1 MEPDSTKWQK
11 RCLIFRVW
19 VSALG
24 FLFEN
29 DALFSEKKNLNSE
42 FESEYDLS

>member
-1 MEPDSTKWQK
+1 MTKTLFNFS
-11 RCLIFRVW
+11 CVG
-19 VSALG
+19 VGVG

-29 DALFSEKKNLNSE
+29 DELFLEKKNLNSE

>member
-1 MEPDSTKWQK
+1 MTKTLFYFS
-11 RCLIFRVW
+11 CVG
-19 VSALG
+19 VGVG

-29 DALFSEKKNLNSE
+29 DELFSEKKKKLNSE